1 MKKNKL
7 RRSEFIRIR
16 LSPRERKIIDIIN
29 SQFEFTNVSEHVR
42 RTLNFYAKNIYP
54 NVMEEI
60 KEGAYEK

>member
-1 MKKNKL
+1 MRKTKS

-16 LSPRERKIIDIIN
+16 LSPEERRIIDGIN
-29 SQFEFTNVSEHVR
+29 AYDYTNVSEHVR
-42 RTLNFYAKNIYP
+42 RTLNFYAKNVYP